1 MEVFDE
7 FLNET
12 KNVHL
17 YYNGI
22 IIVIIIH
29 TYIRIGTNSFLDRKS
44 IKMFISGD

>member
-17 YYNGI
+17 YYNSIII
-22 IIVIIIH
+22 IIVIIHI
-29 TYIRIGTNSFLDRKS
+29 
-44 IKMFISGD
+44 

>member
-22 IIVIIIH
+22 IIIIH
-29 TYIRIGTNSFLDRKS
+29 IYLDTNSFFGQ
-44 IKMFISGD
+44 KMY